1 MKGKWLSIIIL
12 LCAITLGA
20 IIPPEYAPMPLPT
33 DPDLITGKLANG
45 LTYYILPNAKPEKRV
60 ELRLLVNAGSVQE
73 DEDQLGLAHFVEHMA
88 FNGSKNFARTQMVE
102 YLTSIG
108 MGFHNG
114 LNGGTS
120 YDFTVYQFKLPT
132 DNEATLRKGISI
144 LSDIAWQLS
153 FDPSEIERER
163 GIIQEEWRMG
173 QEAQRR
179 VQDKVNNVRYAG
191 SRYALRNPIGTIEN
205 LKTFKHDS
213 LKRYY
218 NDWYRPDLQHVII
231 IGDYPP
237 EALKAMVEEYFGVI
251 PARENP
257 RKKEKYSVPDNAEPR
272 AVVVLD
278 KELPYSVVQATWK
291 KPAVPVVDL
300 GTYYDEL
307 KRDIFYTMFNNR
319 MQEISMQPDPPFSY
333 AYGLSMSM
341 LEGFN
346 SSTLMAVSTEGRS
359 EDAMHT
365 MLTEAV
371 RIRQHGFKP
380 GEFERAKL
388 ELIRAA
394 ETAVSEKATRE
405 SDEATWELL
414 MPIMSGDNIIS
425 AEQKFDMVSSI
436 IHEIGLDEVND
447 IVDDLI
453 STDNL
458 TLSVTGTAKEGAVY
472 PNEQRLL
479 AMYSEIKNTD
489 LEDYEDTTVDE
500 PIIENIPI
508 PGRITKSTT
517 FPKSGIKKW
526 VLSNG
531 VTVYSKQTD
540 FKADEVLLSSQSP
553 GGTALLNSDDA
564 RISEIISH
572 YSHNSGFGN
581 FDGPAL
587 QKAMAGKVADAYP
600 KMDIYSEGFSGTCS
614 PKDLEL
620 MFQMLYQKATVP
632 RFNQATFSSSVAQI
646 RSFLQNSLLSP
657 ENAFFDTLET
667 LIYDNHP
674 YKRGMRPAD
683 LDKITLQQL
692 ERVYRDRFGDFS
704 DFTFYVV
711 GAFDEE
717 QLRTY
722 CTTYLANLPTMK
734 RKDKIRNIGI
744 KPFSGKKEIRFHK
757 GESDLTFATNVTK
770 GKYKYTAAN
779 NIAMNTLMMVAFEKL
794 RENVREDLSGVYA
807 IQNWS
812 TMERYPKPF
821 YTVQTWMSC
830 DPAKV
835 DMLNDAT
842 FATLDS
848 LKQGLFEAKY
858 VESAKTTMLKR
869 YEESIKSNRYWIASM
884 ERNLWVGQ
892 PIDIFVDYPA
902 IYAKMDKKTVT
913 KAAKKYLSFDKDL
926 LKVIMLPEVP
936 QE

>member
-1 MKGKWLSIIIL
+1 MKGKWLSIIML

-45 LTYYILPNAKPEKRV
+45 LTYYILPNAKPEQRV
-60 ELRLLVNAGSVQE
+60 ELRLLVNSGSLQE
-73 DEDQLGLAHFVEHMA
+73 DDDQRGLAHFVEHMA
-88 FNGSKNFARTQMVE
+88 FNGSKNFARTEMVE
-102 YLTSIG
+102 FLTSIG

-153 FDPSEIERER
+153 FDGSEIERER

-179 VQDKVNNVRYAG
+179 VQDKVNDVRFAG

-205 LKTFKHDS
+205 IRTFKHES

-218 NDWYRPDLQHVII
+218 KDWYRPDLQHVII

-257 RKKEKYSVPDNAEPR
+257 RKLEEYPVPDNPEPR

-291 KPAVPVVDL
+291 KPAVPIVDL
-300 GTYYDEL
+300 GSYYNDL
-307 KRDIFYTMFNNR
+307 KSNLFYTMFNNR
-319 MQEISMQPDPPFSY
+319 MQEIAMQPDPPFSY
-333 AYGLSMSM
+333 AFGYSMSM
-341 LEGFN
+341 MQGFN
-346 SSTLMAVSTEGRS
+346 ASTLMAISTEGRS
-359 EDAMHT
+359 EAAMHT

-388 ELIRAA
+388 DLIRTA
-394 ETAVSEKATRE
+394 EKAVSEKATRE
-405 SDEATWELL
+405 SEEATWELL
-414 MPIMSGDNIIS
+414 MPIMNGDNIIS
-425 AEQKFDMVSSI
+425 AQQKFDMVSSI

-479 AMYSEIKNTD
+479 AMFNEIKDTNQ
-489 LEDYEDTTVDE
+489 EDYVDTTVNE
-500 PIIENIPI
+500 PLIENIPI
-508 PGRITKSTT
+508 PGRITKSTV

-540 FKADEVLLSSQSP
+540 FKADEVLLSAKSP
-553 GGTALLNSDDA
+553 GGTALLNADDA

-581 FDGPAL
+581 FDGAAL

-600 KMDIYSEGFSGTCS
+600 ELDIYSEGFSGTCS

-620 MFQMLYQKATVP
+620 MFQMLYQKAVAP
-632 RFNQATFSSSVAQI
+632 RFNQDTFSSSISQI

-667 LIYDNHP
+667 LTYDNHP

-683 LDKITLQQL
+683 LDKLSLAQT
-692 ERVYRDRFGDFS
+692 ERVYRDRFSDFS
-704 DFTFYVV
+704 DFSFYVV

-722 CTTYLANLPTMK
+722 CTTYLANLPTLK
-734 RKDKIRNIGI
+734 RKDKIRDIGI
-744 KPFSGKKEIRFHK
+744 KPFSGKKEIRFRK
-757 GESDLTFATNVTK
+757 GESDLTYATNVTK
-770 GKYKYTAAN
+770 GKYKFTALN
-779 NIAMNTLMMVAFEKL
+779 NVALNTLMMVTFEKL
-794 RENVREDLSGVYA
+794 RENVRENLSGVYS

-835 DMLNDAT
+835 DMLNDAA
-842 FATLDS
+842 FATMDS
-848 LKQGLFEAKY
+848 LKQGLFDEKY
-858 VESAKTTMLKR
+858 VEAAKTTMLKR
-869 YEESIKSNRYWIASM
+869 YEESIKSNNYWIASM

-892 PIDIFVDYPA
+892 PIDVFMDYPA
-902 IYAKMDKKTVT
+902 IYAKMDKKTIT
-913 KAAKKYLSFDKDL
+913 KAAKQYLSFDKDL
-926 LKVIMLPEVP
+926 LKVIMLPETP
-936 QE
+936 KE